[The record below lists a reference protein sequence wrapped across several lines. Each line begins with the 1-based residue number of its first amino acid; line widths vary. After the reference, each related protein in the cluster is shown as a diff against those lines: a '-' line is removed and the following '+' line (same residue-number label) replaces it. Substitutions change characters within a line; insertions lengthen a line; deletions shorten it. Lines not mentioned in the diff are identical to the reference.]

1 MNAGT
6 LLVSAATLVP
16 VALIVYVVVVAV
28 VLINDQ
34 RDPTRTLTWLLFIY
48 LLPGVG
54 LVLYFF
60 LGRNHRKR
68 TMLSGWWE
76 RLAGRA
82 GPVHD
87 RIRDRFAAEIGEGED
102 AARELGFAEVL
113 ELAETGEG
121 SFPLPAYDVRILAS
135 GGEKFDQLK
144 KDLAAA
150 RDTINLMYFIW
161 ERDELT
167 QDLID
172 ILSERARAGV
182 EVRML
187 NDYIGNII
195 YRKDQLKQL
204 TAAGGKVSYDVRD
217 LGQANYRNHRKIV
230 VIDGVLGYT
239 GGCNVGQ
246 EYIDGGKRYPAWRDT
261 HVVYG
266 GPAVAA
272 LQAMFAARWLD
283 VEKEDLFTERFFP
296 TEYPPG
302 ERATPAL
309 TVSTGVDAVWE
320 VARRAHVV
328 GIGEASE
335 RVWIQSPYYVPTAE
349 VQAAI
354 INAALAGLDVRL
366 MMTGIPDKKSAWYA
380 ANTYIEPLLRAG
392 VRVYHYTAGF
402 FHAKSMTLDGKVFV
416 IGTLNLDIRSL
427 ELHKELMVWF
437 LDPELTRQHDEL
449 FEADIAGSRE
459 LTLADFAGQTRLQRF
474 RDSAYRLASNLL

>member
-1 MNAGT
+1 MNAGQLVAT
-6 LLVSAATLVP
+6 VGILLP
-16 VALIVYVVVVAV
+16 LIIPLYVVAV
-28 VLINDQ
+28 AILLINDQ
-34 RDPTRTLTWLLFIY
+34 RDPTRTLTWLLFMF

-54 LVLYFF
+54 LLLYFF
-60 LGRNHRKR
+60 LGRNLRKR
-68 TMLSGWWE
+68 TMRSGWWE
-76 RLAGRA
+76 RLAERA
-82 GPVHD
+82 GPVHA
-87 RIRDRFAAEIGEGED
+87 RLRGRYAAEIAHGED
-102 AARELGFAEVL
+102 TARELGFSEVL

-135 GGEKFDQLK
+135 GAEKFDQLK

-204 TAAGGKVSYDVRD
+204 TAAGGRVSYDVRD

-272 LQAMFAARWLD
+272 LQTMFAARWLD
-283 VEKEDLFTERFFP
+283 VEKEDLFTDRFFP
-296 TEYPPG
+296 PEYPPG
-302 ERATPAL
+302 TTATPAL

-328 GIGEASE
+328 GIGEASQ

-354 INAALAGLDVRL
+354 TNAALAGLDVRL
-366 MMTGIPDKKSAWYA
+366 MMTGIPDKRSAWYA

-437 LDPELTRQHDEL
+437 LDPELTRQHDAL

-459 LTLADFAGQTRLQRF
+459 LTLADFAAQTRLQRF

>member
-1 MNAGT
+1 
-6 LLVSAATLVP
+6 
-16 VALIVYVVVVAV
+16 
-28 VLINDQ
+28 
-34 RDPTRTLTWLLFIY
+34 PTRTLTWLLLMF

-60 LGRNHRKR
+60 LGRNLRKR

-82 GPVHD
+82 GPVHA
-87 RIRDRFAAEIGEGED
+87 RIRARFAAEIAEGED
-102 AARELGFAEVL
+102 TARELGFAEVL

-121 SFPLPAYDVRILAS
+121 AFPLPAYDVRILAS

-272 LQAMFAARWLD
+272 LQTMFAARWLD

-392 VRVYHYTAGF
+392 VRVY
-402 FHAKSMTLDGKVFV
+402 
-416 IGTLNLDIRSL
+416 
-427 ELHKELMVWF
+427 
-437 LDPELTRQHDEL
+437 
-449 FEADIAGSRE
+449 
-459 LTLADFAGQTRLQRF
+459 
-474 RDSAYRLASNLL
+474 

>member
-68 TMLSGWWE
+68 TTLSGWWE

-82 GPVHD
+82 GPVHA
-87 RIRDRFAAEIGEGED
+87 RIRARFAPEIAEGED
-102 AARELGFAEVL
+102 TARELGFAEVL

-167 QDLID
+167 QDLVD

-187 NDYIGNII
+187 NDYIGNIL
-195 YRKDQLKQL
+195 YRKDQLKSSPPPAGRSPTTSGTSDRPT
-204 TAAGGKVSYDVRD
+204 TA
-217 LGQANYRNHRKIV
+217 
-230 VIDGVLGYT
+230 T
-239 GGCNVGQ
+239 
-246 EYIDGGKRYPAWRDT
+246 T
-261 HVVYG
+261 
-266 GPAVAA
+266 
-272 LQAMFAARWLD
+272 ARSW
-283 VEKEDLFTERFFP
+283 
-296 TEYPPG
+296 
-302 ERATPAL
+302 
-309 TVSTGVDAVWE
+309 
-320 VARRAHVV
+320 
-328 GIGEASE
+328 
-335 RVWIQSPYYVPTAE
+335 
-349 VQAAI
+349 
-354 INAALAGLDVRL
+354 
-366 MMTGIPDKKSAWYA
+366 
-380 ANTYIEPLLRAG
+380 
-392 VRVYHYTAGF
+392 
-402 FHAKSMTLDGKVFV
+402 
-416 IGTLNLDIRSL
+416 
-427 ELHKELMVWF
+427 
-437 LDPELTRQHDEL
+437 
-449 FEADIAGSRE
+449 
-459 LTLADFAGQTRLQRF
+459 
-474 RDSAYRLASNLL
+474 